1 MRLNSTFRKMLNF
14 IKKSTADIIKADT
27 EKNII
32 SLSLVSQWGF
42 VFFGAGGHAK
52 SILTERVKN
61 SIIGCNW
68 NIKSL
73 GSGTREDE
81 LKGGIDL
88 NALEGLTADGSPTAK
103 RIKYLYEY
111 SPLNC
116 DILGLEE
123 GFDMPDAIGANFK
136 DWITSKRFRDG
147 NEEFALPLKMIY
159 ITTNKSPQEVA
170 EAGDWVEALVQRFPL
185 QHNAVWSSYTAQD
198 YSELFDAPKAEQTLI
213 EWSEIQKMQAT
224 AKNKS
229 VSNGIKKL
237 LAELLGKASQK
248 GTAISPRTA
257 MIALEIIKSQAVINK
272 NTNVEKEDLI
282 SLRYVNGLQELGSS
296 MQKEIE
302 DADARAKAEE
312 LISRF
317 TATANSLFSELS
329 DVKSPIKA
337 LQISLKLRKL
347 SDDLSQTKV
356 TDNLVSTRNDLR
368 ESINNAIPQANDKAL
383 TLTQI

>member
-1 MRLNSTFRKMLNF
+1 MRLNSTFKKMLNF
-14 IKKSTADIIKADT
+14 IKKSTADIIKADA
-27 EKNII
+27 EKKII
-32 SLSLVSQWGF
+32 SLSLISQWGF

-52 SILTERVKN
+52 SVLTERVKN

-68 NIKSL
+68 NIKSM

-88 NALEGLTADGSPTAK
+88 NALEGLTPDGTPTQK
-103 RIKYLYEY
+103 CIKYLYKY

-136 DWITSKRFRDG
+136 DYITSKRFRDG
-147 NEEFALPLKMIY
+147 NEEFHLPLKMVY
-159 ITTNKSPQEVA
+159 ITTNKTPQEVA

-213 EWSEIQKMQAT
+213 EWSEIQKMQST
-224 AKNKS
+224 AKNKN

-237 LAELLGKASQK
+237 IAELLGKASQK

-257 MIALEIIKSQAVINK
+257 MIALEIIKAQSVINQNK
-272 NTNVEKEDLI
+272 NVEKEDLI

-312 LISRF
+312 LISGF
-317 TATANSLFSELS
+317 TATANNLFSELYE
-329 DVKSPIKA
+329 VKSPIKA

-347 SDDLSQTKV
+347 SDELSQTKV

-383 TLTQI
+383 TLTTL